1 MTPIYTGDDSI
12 ETIEREEQRMTI
24 EFRWI
29 LNYIYVQADILHII
43 CTGFALKSA
52 FNVF

>member
-1 MTPIYTGDDSI
+1 MTPIYTGDVFI
-12 ETIEREEQRMTI
+12 ETIEREKQRMTN

-29 LNYIYVQADILHII
+29 LNYIYVQPYILHII

-52 FNVF
+52 YNGF